1 MEENLIRREYRSN
14 ALISRRDR
22 NLASVREV
30 LEEAWKDLAASD
42 DEHNAFKNKCDAL
55 ASLVDALKSQ
65 GEAVPEMLRDSDDI
79 YLALWV
85 GDRKPYWMG
94 LTKGG
99 WYIKI
104 EVRDHGIFSKLTS
117 RGFWAEDWYHVLS
130 CKGGDKSVLILNGC
144 HNDMQ
149 LRKISP
155 ENGSSYIFL
164 KRIIDQI
171 IETHRPLQSTPG
183 AGTSTYA
190 MFVNN
195 GEESWD

>member
-1 MEENLIRREYRSN
+1 MEENLIRREYRNN
-14 ALISRRDR
+14 ALIARRDR

-42 DEHNAFKNKCDAL
+42 DEHNAFKNKCDVL

-65 GEAVPEMLRDSDDI
+65 GESVSEMLRDSDDI
-79 YLALWV
+79 YLALWT

-94 LTKGG
+94 LTKDG
-99 WYIKI
+99 WYIQI
-104 EVRDHGIFSKLTS
+104 QVRDHGIFSRLTG
-117 RGFWAEDWYHVLS
+117 RGFWTEEQHHVIS
-130 CKGGDKSVLILNGC
+130 CKGGDKGVLILNGC

-171 IETHRPLQSTPG
+171 IETHRPLRTIPG
-183 AGTSTYA
+183 ARTSTCA

-195 GEESWD
+195 GEKSWD